1 MNELMQML
9 GNANTQWVLFGT
21 MLLGVASGVLG
32 SIALLRK
39 QSLIGDAVAH
49 AALPGICIAFMLT
62 GEKSLPALLI
72 GAAITGLLAA
82 YCIQFITSNSILKE
96 DSAICLILSVFFGFG
111 IVLLTKISQ
120 SPAGNKSGLDDFIFG
135 QAASMVGGDVKLM
148 AGASAVLIVVTV
160 LFFKEMKVLT
170 FDPDFAR
177 GLGLPAGWLNFMF
190 LTLLAGAVVIGI
202 QAVGV
207 ILMAAMLITPSVAA
221 RYWTESLGKMVVIS
235 GGFGA
240 ISGMIGTLLST
251 LGQGLATGPFIVV
264 TATGLFLFSVLAA
277 PQRGLLTKLA
287 KRIVFN
293 RKTKKSQV
301 LRAMYKL
308 TESAYRETGK
318 EQMIIAESRIS
329 DELAFSKS
337 HTMRLMSD
345 LYKEH
350 LIAKD
355 SGGWMLTDKGVLEGY
370 ILTLK
375 GRINELCLMHSEE
388 FNEDQREAL
397 AERLIE
403 RPSDP
408 LAKRAE
414 GLLWQYNMMPALS
427 PFSLSERRENL

>member
-120 SPAGNKSGLDDFIFG
+120 SPAGNKSGLNDFIFG

-160 LFFKEMKVLT
+160 LFFKELKVLT

-221 RYWTESLGKMVVIS
+221 RYWTESLGKMVFIS

-240 ISGMIGTLLST
+240 LSGMIGTLLST

-329 DELAFSKS
+329 GELAFSKS

-345 LYKEH
+345 LYE
-350 LIAKD
+350 
-355 SGGWMLTDKGVLEGY
+355 EG
-370 ILTLK
+370 IPAPLFIQSLVPA
-375 GRINELCLMHSEE
+375 GRSE
-388 FNEDQREAL
+388 
-397 AERLIE
+397 
-403 RPSDP
+403 
-408 LAKRAE
+408 
-414 GLLWQYNMMPALS
+414 
-427 PFSLSERRENL
+427 